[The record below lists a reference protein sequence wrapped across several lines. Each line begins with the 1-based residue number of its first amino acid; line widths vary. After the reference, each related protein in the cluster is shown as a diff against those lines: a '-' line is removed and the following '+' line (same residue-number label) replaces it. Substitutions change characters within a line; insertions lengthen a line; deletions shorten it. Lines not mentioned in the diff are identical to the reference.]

1 MSTGF
6 STAAGWL
13 QNISGADNNAN
24 PNDND
29 KKEKDPII
37 RDLQSMKDQETRN
50 GVHDAPKAPRHEN
63 RARAHES
70 NGPRIQPKPK
80 FVAHKEPTRGKK
92 GKDKASR

>member
-1 MSTGF
+1 MSSGF

-24 PNDND
+24 IND
-29 KKEKDPII
+29 KKEEKDPII

-50 GVHDAPKAPRHEN
+50 GVHEPKVPRHEN